1 MPTKR
6 FGKYRT
12 RQKIKRS
19 KPEKKGGA
27 IADEIKETVA
37 PVQRT
42 IQKMD
47 KPLVMRNIFDYDF
60 DNIKGVAY
68 GGSLHPHMDKMHFG
82 ISDYGYNHIK
92 DAANHILGRATKI
105 IHSHHHNVTAERHKI
120 HKIAESSK
128 AQLRQ
133 HLRNP
138 DMHKAISDVMH
149 VAEKGGAISF
159 RHELGGGITTE
170 DLKNVAETVRK
181 ANDPLEEAVKVKS
194 SYDKVNF
201 DDHSTRGLA
210 RNAVTGLAGNFHVA
224 STHMKTANTFIPG
237 AAAFL
242 EPGAQG
248 FSAVGTGL
256 DKIYSLI

>member
-120 HKIAESSK
+120 HQIAESSK
-128 AQLRQ
+128 AQLRH

-159 RHELGGGITTE
+159 RHELGGGIGAKE
-170 DLKNVAETVRK
+170 IIDVARTVGDPIKEANKTK
-181 ANDPLEEAVKVKS
+181 AA
-194 SYDKVNF
+194 YDKVDFNDTSF
-201 DDHSTRGLA
+201 RGMA
-210 RNAVTGLAGNFHVA
+210 SNAKNMYSGNFHAA
-224 STHMKTANTFIPG
+224 STHMKAANIATAGVFSG
-237 AAAFL
+237 ALLPASNA
-242 EPGAQG
+242 
-248 FSAVGTGL
+248 FSAVGDAFGGL
-256 DKIYSLI
+256 SI